1 MAGVTDSHTPRLPAI
16 PTRNR
21 LRRATRLLPSI
32 GKSQSTAGHMT
43 ARQTGAPR
51 LERRKAEEAH
61 DRAS

>member
-1 MAGVTDSHTPRLPAI
+1 
-16 PTRNR
+16 
-21 LRRATRLLPSI
+21 
-32 GKSQSTAGHMT
+32 MT